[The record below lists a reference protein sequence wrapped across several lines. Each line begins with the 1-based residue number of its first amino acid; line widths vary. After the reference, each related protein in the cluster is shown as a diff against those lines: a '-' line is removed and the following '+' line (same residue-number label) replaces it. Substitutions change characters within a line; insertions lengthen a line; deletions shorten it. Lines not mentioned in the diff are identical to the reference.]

1 MTTEPVFDGVIAC
14 VRAAARHSLPGAI
27 QLDHSFVTD
36 LGFDSMGIARLAL
49 ALEDEFDQTIL
60 LDEWI
65 GQATDPSALTVESL
79 CDYVAAARE
88 DNEQAA
94 V

>member
-1 MTTEPVFDGVIAC
+1 MDPVLDGVIVC
-14 VRAAARHSLPGAI
+14 VRAAARHPLPEPI
-27 QLDHSFVTD
+27 RREHSFIVD

-49 ALEDEFDQTIL
+49 ALEDRFDQTIL

-65 GQATDPSALTVESL
+65 GQATDPAALTVASL
-79 CDYVAAARE
+79 CDYVAEARG
-88 DNEQAA
+88 DHDDAT